1 MRAIVLATLLLA
13 FPAAADPLPSGTI
26 EGVAGAVSGTGAD
39 APRLGF
45 GYQYGWRAAWQPMS
59 TDRSYGYTL
68 RWLTMFGAMYNAD
81 AARLESLRM
90 VLMDFTAGMRW
101 RPWAS
106 PSRYLTADAGVELL
120 RSNQEL
126 PPKFQRAFVGPVA
139 SVGIDQYT
147 WILLLSLDVK
157 YGLIAEGPAQIALV
171 FGVGTG
177 F

>member
-1 MRAIVLATLLLA
+1 MRAAIVAALFTSAL
-13 FPAAADPLPSGTI
+13 AAADPLPSGTI

-39 APRLGF
+39 ATRLGF
-45 GYQYGWRAAWQPMS
+45 GYQYGWRAAWQPMT
-59 TDRSYGYTL
+59 TDRAYGYSL

-81 AARLESLRM
+81 AARLEALRM
-90 VLMDFTAGMRW
+90 VLMDFTAGLRY

-106 PSRYLTADAGVELL
+106 PSRYLTACAGVELL

-126 PPKFQRAFVGPVA
+126 PPKFQRSFVGPVA

-157 YGLIAEGPAQIALV
+157 YGLIADGPGQVALI